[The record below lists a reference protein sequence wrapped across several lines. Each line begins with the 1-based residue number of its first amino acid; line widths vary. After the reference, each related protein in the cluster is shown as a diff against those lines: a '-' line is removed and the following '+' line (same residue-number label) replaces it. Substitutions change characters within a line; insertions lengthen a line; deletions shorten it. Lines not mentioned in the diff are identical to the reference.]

1 MSISQQKLQ
10 ELLARARAQASE
22 ADKATAKELSD
33 HVATSVPGG
42 ADFTAAGISDA
53 AIQTD
58 AGADA
63 AVEVLKDVISNMSS
77 GSASAEKPAEVGHKE
92 AGVARKVTLNEK
104 QELAV
109 SKVVNGES
117 IVLIGAAGT
126 GKTTSVRQMTERLL
140 ESNSLPKLSIS
151 TKWLLQGKPGV
162 AILSYTRKAVNNI
175 RHAVVENL
183 RPHVITIHKLL
194 EYQPVYYQIEDPDNA
209 GQFKNTMRFEPTRN
223 SDNPLPAQLALAY
236 PRRKLYGSCGLVPP
250 CLCCYAA

>member
-77 GSASAEKPAEVGHKE
+77 GSASAEEHK
-92 AGVARKVTLNEK
+92 
-104 QELAV
+104 
-109 SKVVNGES
+109 
-117 IVLIGAAGT
+117 
-126 GKTTSVRQMTERLL
+126 
-140 ESNSLPKLSIS
+140 
-151 TKWLLQGKPGV
+151 
-162 AILSYTRKAVNNI
+162 
-175 RHAVVENL
+175 
-183 RPHVITIHKLL
+183 
-194 EYQPVYYQIEDPDNA
+194 
-209 GQFKNTMRFEPTRN
+209 
-223 SDNPLPAQLALAY
+223 
-236 PRRKLYGSCGLVPP
+236 
-250 CLCCYAA
+250 

>member
-1 MSISQQKLQ
+1 MLFLTCLVG
-10 ELLARARAQASE
+10 LLLLKS
-22 ADKATAKELSD
+22 
-33 HVATSVPGG
+33 TS
-42 ADFTAAGISDA
+42 
-53 AIQTD
+53 
-58 AGADA
+58 
-63 AVEVLKDVISNMSS
+63 
-77 GSASAEKPAEVGHKE
+77 EVGHKE

-223 SDNPLPAQLALAY
+223 SDNPLPAQLALLIHEESSMEAVDLY
-236 PRRKLYGSCGLVPP
+236 HLSVLLCRISTRKSSWEISSNYLQSSASLF
-250 CLCCYAA
+250 LASR